1 MESVVL
7 HGRERE
13 IGALRSCL
21 DTARSGE
28 GTVLVLRGDAGIGKT
43 ALLDNLADA
52 DADVHVLRIEGV
64 ESEANLGYAAL
75 HRLLLPIVA
84 SMTDLPE
91 NQRAA
96 LGSAFGVDSANN
108 PDRFLINLAALTLLT
123 DAAVAAPV
131 LCLVDDAQWIDRESL
146 DALTFVARRLQA
158 DRVAIVFAMRDP
170 NDRAASFAGLPMLDI
185 TGISLGDSRQ
195 VIADL
200 IHVGVDVLVAERIV
214 AEAGGNPLALVEFAR
229 GCSTAPGQR
238 GLTPEP
244 LPIRHR
250 IEAQFASRTRDL
262 PEDTK
267 TVLLLAASESSGE
280 VDLIARVADRLGLT
294 LTALD
299 AAENAGLVTIGNTI
313 VFRHSL
319 VRSAVYSTAP
329 SEDRRRAHHAL
340 ASVADP
346 TRDVERRAWHLA
358 ASAERQD
365 EAVAREVDLA
375 SRLVG
380 ARGSSTSQVELLVR
394 AADLT
399 PDPDKAVKR
408 RFIAGT
414 IAAVAGDQRRAADV
428 IDDVLPSLV
437 DPSTR
442 ATARWVSGML
452 LTGRRQYASMPRRL
466 LDAAIELD
474 QFDHERARHAML
486 DVVFA
491 LGLARHRSEG
501 VATEDVVEV
510 VRALQRG
517 SVARALRMTSCS
529 RDT

>member
-1 MESVVL
+1 MEPVVL

-64 ESEANLGYAAL
+64 ESEENLGYAAL

-84 SMTDLPE
+84 SMTDLPD

-195 VIADL
+195 VMADL

-229 GCSTAPGQR
+229 GSAPRRDSEDSPRTAADPPSNRGAVRVAHPRPTRGHQDGAAPRGQR
-238 GLTPEP
+238 
-244 LPIRHR
+244 
-250 IEAQFASRTRDL
+250 
-262 PEDTK
+262 
-267 TVLLLAASESSGE
+267 
-280 VDLIARVADRLGLT
+280 
-294 LTALD
+294 
-299 AAENAGLVTIGNTI
+299 
-313 VFRHSL
+313 
-319 VRSAVYSTAP
+319 
-329 SEDRRRAHHAL
+329 
-340 ASVADP
+340 
-346 TRDVERRAWHLA
+346 
-358 ASAERQD
+358 
-365 EAVAREVDLA
+365 
-375 SRLVG
+375 
-380 ARGSSTSQVELLVR
+380 
-394 AADLT
+394 
-399 PDPDKAVKR
+399 
-408 RFIAGT
+408 
-414 IAAVAGDQRRAADV
+414 
-428 IDDVLPSLV
+428 
-437 DPSTR
+437 
-442 ATARWVSGML
+442 
-452 LTGRRQYASMPRRL
+452 
-466 LDAAIELD
+466 
-474 QFDHERARHAML
+474 
-486 DVVFA
+486 VV
-491 LGLARHRSEG
+491 
-501 VATEDVVEV
+501 
-510 VRALQRG
+510 
-517 SVARALRMTSCS
+517 
-529 RDT
+529 